1 MQNDLYTILIAD
13 DEESNLRLYT
23 ESLRM
28 EGYNI
33 ITARDGDEALN
44 LAVSRQPDIIVSDV
58 MMPNLSGIEL
68 TKLLKTNPVTA
79 FIPIILVTGL
89 TDFEDVLKGL
99 EAGADDYLSKPVN
112 ILELKTRIRGAL
124 RAHNLQ
130 RSLNSANRTISI
142 LTKYSSHLI
151 TQFNPA
157 SFNYD
162 AYVQNII
169 DILLKNTD
177 ESIRNTPWG
186 IVVGRFNL
194 ERITGELFF
203 RDEND
208 IIQSTEISIHLNHID
223 HFPITSSP
231 IYHCNNC
238 NGRFPTI
245 QTKTGEIDIKNF
257 ASIIVENDII
267 IFINFTHSINHFDLE
282 ILNYLF
288 LLCESFKKLSFQI
301 QNTENAFRYAVEAL
315 SRAAEANDEDT
326 GNHIVRVNAYS
337 RAIARELRLPERF
350 IEDIGFFA
358 QMHDVGK
365 IHIHP
370 DILRKKGALNEME
383 FAEIKKHPVYGAK
396 ILGDEAR
403 LSMAKNIALTHHERF
418 DGSGYPS
425 GLKQKEIPLEGRI
438 VSLADIYDAL
448 RNPRSYKP
456 AYDHDTTVRIISQGD
471 GRTLPSHFDP
481 EVLKAFIRIQS
492 EFDEIYK
499 KLK

>member
-1 MQNDLYTILIAD
+1 MNSESYTILIAD
-13 DEESNLRLYT
+13 DEEVNLNLYR
-23 ESLRM
+23 ESLKA

-33 ITARDGDEALN
+33 ISARDGGEALN
-44 LAVSRQPDIIVSDV
+44 IAVSHQPDIIISDV

-68 TKLLKTNPVTA
+68 TKILKANPVTA
-79 FIPIILVTGL
+79 FIPVILVTGL

-99 EAGADDYLSKPVN
+99 DAGADDYLSKPVN
-112 ILELKTRIRGAL
+112 ILELQTRIRGAL
-124 RAHNLQ
+124 KTRELQ
-130 RSLNSANRTISI
+130 RSLNSENRTIST
-142 LTKYSSHLI
+142 LTNYSSSLI
-151 TQFNPA
+151 SQFNPV

-169 DILLKNTD
+169 DILLKNYN

-186 IVVGRFNL
+186 IIVGRL
-194 ERITGELFF
+194 ESNSIYGEIFF
-203 RDEND
+203 KDSNGV
-208 IIQSTEISIHLNHID
+208 IQSSSISIPIERLT
-223 HFPITSSP
+223 FPSIVSSP
-231 IYHCNNC
+231 IFHSNDC
-238 NGRFPTI
+238 NGKFPTI
-245 QTKTGEIDIKNF
+245 HTNAIEVEVTNF
-257 ASIIVENDII
+257 ASIRIETDII
-267 IFINFTHSINHFDLE
+267 IFINFSYRINLYDLE

-288 LLCESFKKLSFQI
+288 LLCESFKRLSMQI
-301 QNTENAFRYAVEAL
+301 KDTENAFRYAVDAL

-326 GNHIVRVNAYS
+326 GNHIVRVNEYS
-337 RAIARELRLPERF
+337 KVIAKELRLSDRF
-350 IEDIGFFA
+350 IEDIGFLA

-370 DILRKKGALNEME
+370 DILRKKGALNDIE
-383 FAEIKKHPVYGAK
+383 FAEVKKHPVYGAK
-396 ILGDEAR
+396 ILGDDIR

-448 RNPRSYKP
+448 RNQRSYKP

-481 EVLKAFIRIQS
+481 EVLKAFIRIQT

>member
-186 IVVGRFNL
+186 IVVGRFNH

-223 HFPITSSP
+223 YFPITSSP

-245 QTKTGEIDIKNF
+245 QTKTGEIDVKNF

-370 DILRKKGALNEME
+370 DILR
-383 FAEIKKHPVYGAK
+383 
-396 ILGDEAR
+396 
-403 LSMAKNIALTHHERF
+403 
-418 DGSGYPS
+418 
-425 GLKQKEIPLEGRI
+425 
-438 VSLADIYDAL
+438 
-448 RNPRSYKP
+448 
-456 AYDHDTTVRIISQGD
+456 
-471 GRTLPSHFDP
+471 
-481 EVLKAFIRIQS
+481 
-492 EFDEIYK
+492 
-499 KLK
+499 